1 MSFKSFKTAWDIL
14 GGTTALNSWVI
25 DYMIPGSEC
34 KFNFIKKLYLLA
46 RLTVVILLQYI
57 QTPNH
62 CYVPETNIMVYGIT
76 SQLKKMLVCSDIK
89 KSYVFKKMILAAY
102 HSILNMQNLF
112 RCDLYW

>member
-1 MSFKSFKTAWDIL
+1 MKHGYRSNSVFFFLSFKSFKTAWDIL

-46 RLTVVILLQYI
+46 RLTVVILWQYI

-62 CYVPETNIMVYGIT
+62 CYIPDTNIMVYGIT
-76 SQLKKMLVCSDIK
+76 SQLKNVSL
-89 KSYVFKKMILAAY
+89 
-102 HSILNMQNLF
+102 Q
-112 RCDLYW
+112 